1 MPYDRNLPLTPISS
15 REKDIAMR
23 EFADHTLALRND
35 LDEVTHFTA
44 FIEAFG
50 ESHQLPGDTVFN
62 LTLALEELVVNVIKH
77 GYEDEAAHEFYVR
90 IRVEAGEVIAEI
102 EDDGK
107 PFNPVTDTGEY
118 HLREVLHHQ
127 PIGGLGVHLVKN
139 LMDKLDYE
147 RRGNRNLTRVRKRL
161 VTMAA

>member
-1 MPYDRNLPLTPISS
+1 MPYDVNLPASPFFP
-15 REKDIAMR
+15 KDKTMR

-35 LDEVTHFTA
+35 LDEVTQFTA
-44 FIEAFG
+44 FVEAFG
-50 ESHQLPGDTVFN
+50 ESHQLPDDTVFN

-77 GYEDEAAHEFYVR
+77 GFDDDRKHEFYVR
-90 IRVEAGEVIAEI
+90 IRVENEEVLAEI

-139 LMDKLDYE
+139 LMDEVDYE
-147 RRGNRNLTRVRKRL
+147 RRGNRNVMRVRKRL
-161 VTMAA
+161 ARIVV